1 LAGGQNTLPVR
12 SSHLFALQLLHFVEQ
27 SWSTPDS
34 PTFTLA
40 NAKNVARVGL
50 MSNSSI
56 SLKPAKDV
64 STAAVVATGL
74 IGGWITARETGIRP
88 LGGVILAAA
97 AGYAARTWNAKAGAG
112 VAAGLTTGYIGAF
125 GLSHPLAKK
134 MGSWPAVLSVTA
146 ATAGAAYALSDAK

>member
-1 LAGGQNTLPVR
+1 
-12 SSHLFALQLLHFVEQ
+12 
-27 SWSTPDS
+27 
-34 PTFTLA
+34 
-40 NAKNVARVGL
+40 
-50 MSNSSI
+50 M
-56 SLKPAKDV
+56 
-64 STAAVVATGL
+64 
-74 IGGWITARETGIRP
+74 
-88 LGGVILAAA
+88 ILAAA

>member
-1 LAGGQNTLPVR
+1 
-12 SSHLFALQLLHFVEQ
+12 
-27 SWSTPDS
+27 
-34 PTFTLA
+34 
-40 NAKNVARVGL
+40 

-64 STAAVVATGL
+64 NTAAVVATGL

-97 AGYAARTWNAKAGAG
+97 GGYAARTWNAKAGAG